1 MRTGGCFSP
10 LESAYVPDMT
20 NETPPTA
27 QDFIRYDLLTQRALR
42 GVVREVLANVAR
54 EGAPGDHHF
63 YISFRTQA
71 PDVKLSP
78 RLKERYPAEMTVI
91 LQHQFWDLV
100 VTDQGFEVGLSF
112 GGVPEKLGV
121 PFDSIVGFYDP
132 SVQFGLKFDNPDAV
146 EDVGSD
152 EAAAPVGDSAQDAGG
167 TEPDPTPDGGAQ
179 VVSLDKF
186 RKK

>member
-1 MRTGGCFSP
+1 
-10 LESAYVPDMT
+10 MT
-20 NETPPTA
+20 NDTPPIA

-42 GVVREVLANVAR
+42 GVVREVLSNVAR
-54 EGAPGDHHF
+54 DGAPGDHHF

-71 PDVKLSP
+71 PDVKLST
-78 RLKERYPAEMTVI
+78 RLRERYPAEMTVI
-91 LQHQFWDLV
+91 LQHQFWDLI

-146 EDVGSD
+146 ENVGSD
-152 EAAAPVGDSAQDAGG
+152 ETEAAVEPASDSAQDADG
-167 TEPDPTPDGGAQ
+167 TQPTASEGGAQ